1 VSFQQNGSMASSP
14 SPAVPAANPMPHE
27 RAAQL
32 EAARQAVERAK
43 TALHAAELR
52 GRGARDRVAAGSPA
66 TVLAAAEAEVA
77 AHAQHLLAVCEH
89 HQQLQIQDI
98 RTSYRERQAEH
109 TAHLAQYRTDEAE
122 RERLAAQIQTL
133 KGQLVAMEHRLAW
146 LERHTECGLPSGA
159 ALRAFA
165 VQHREVLRAAGD
177 LSQEEWE
184 QLTR

>member
-1 VSFQQNGSMASSP
+1 MASST
-14 SPAVPAANPMPHE
+14 SPKATEPPANPMPHE

-43 TALHAAELR
+43 TALHAAKVR
-52 GRGARDRVAAGSPA
+52 VRAGHDRVAAGSPA

-77 AHAQHLLAVCEH
+77 AQAQHLLAVSEH

-109 TAHLAQYRTDEAE
+109 IAHLAQYRADEAE
-122 RERLAAQIQTL
+122 REQLATQIQTL
-133 KGQLVAMEHRLAW
+133 KAQLVAMEHRLAW
-146 LERHTECGLPSGA
+146 LERHNECGPPSGA

-184 QLTR
+184 QLSR